1 MESDYN
7 QDLPDDILE
16 KLRNLEL
23 ELEDGDI
30 TLKGFEKKKASLL
43 ADISNPSSP
52 VSPTNQKSEAELLA
66 ELGPEPSAADV
77 VDFLDFLPSPTHSP
91 TRTVEAV
98 NHMEENHRQIQQQ
111 QQQVPPQPYAT
122 LPSQQQYQPAP
133 PLQQQQQYISPQ
145 QQQQMRPMQPQYRPY
160 PPGGVGRGNNAGPY
174 YGNTNMGTPLPNNR
188 PYMVRN
194 NYPQPPPPQSQMGRP
209 MGPPGSNPYYGQRP
223 PSSIPPQN
231 VMYRPQQQPY
241 NSNQPRPQ
249 TSTSPRPMYRPQ
261 PRPNGGYRP
270 QQPQYMQSN
279 GQPPLQQQPP
289 QQSQQHGNYYSSG
302 SPGGG
307 GGGGGGSVGINRSLS
322 ANTGT
327 NSMNNSNMGKQY
339 DQQQRQY
346 LSMHSTRN
354 ESMEWNRQ

>member
-7 QDLPDDILE
+7 QGLPDDILE

-98 NHMEENHRQIQQQ
+98 NHMEENHRQMQQQ
-111 QQQVPPQPYAT
+111 AQPQIYPAVPSQQ
-122 LPSQQQYQPAP
+122 QQQYQPSP
-133 PLQQQQQYISPQ
+133 QLQQQQQQYISPQ

-160 PPGGVGRGNNAGPY
+160 PPGGVGRGNNTGPY
-174 YGNTNMGTPLPNNR
+174 YGNTNMGSPLPNNR

-194 NYPQPPPPQSQMGRP
+194 NYPQQQPPQSQMGRP

-231 VMYRPQQQPY
+231 AMYRPQQQPY

-249 TSTSPRPMYRPQ
+249 ITTSPRPMYRPQ

-279 GQPPLQQQPP
+279 GQPPLQQQQPPP

-302 SPGGG
+302 TPGGN
-307 GGGGGGSVGINRSLS
+307 GSGVSINRSLS
-322 ANTGT
+322 GT
-327 NSMNNSNMGKQY
+327 SSMGNNNMAKQY

-354 ESMEWNRQ
+354 DSMEWNRQ

>member
-1 MESDYN
+1 MESDSN

-98 NHMEENHRQIQQQ
+98 NHMEENHRQMQQQ
-111 QQQVPPQPYAT
+111 QQGQPQPYPT
-122 LPSQQQYQPAP
+122 FPPQQQPQYQPSP
-133 PLQQQQQYISPQ
+133 QLQQQQQYVSA
-145 QQQQMRPMQPQYRPY
+145 QQQQMRPMQPQYRPF
-160 PPGGVGRGNNAGPY
+160 PPGGIGRGGNNAGPY
-174 YGNTNMGTPLPNNR
+174 YGNSPLPNNR

-194 NYPQPPPPQSQMGRP
+194 NYAQQPPPPQSQMGRP

-223 PSSIPPQN
+223 PSSILPQN

-249 TSTSPRPMYRPQ
+249 ITTSPRPMYRPQ

-279 GQPPLQQQPP
+279 GQPPPLQQQQQQ

-302 SPGGG
+302 TPGGG
-307 GGGGGGSVGINRSLS
+307 GSGVSINRSLS
-322 ANTGT
+322 ANTGA
-327 NSMNNSNMGKQY
+327 NSVSNNNMGKQY

-354 ESMEWNRQ
+354 DSMEWNRQ

>member
-43 ADISNPSSP
+43 ADISNPGSP

-98 NHMEENHRQIQQQ
+98 NHMEENHRQMQQ
-111 QQQVPPQPYAT
+111 QQQVQHQSYQT
-122 LPSQQQYQPAP
+122 LPPQQQYQPSP
-133 PLQQQQQYISPQ
+133 QLQQQQQQQQQYISP

-174 YGNTNMGTPLPNNR
+174 YGNSNMGSPLPNNR

-194 NYPQPPPPQSQMGRP
+194 NYPQQQQPPQSQMGRP

-241 NSNQPRPQ
+241 ASNQPRPQ
-249 TSTSPRPMYRPQ
+249 ITTSPRPMYRPQ

-279 GQPPLQQQPP
+279 GQPPLQQQQQPP
-289 QQSQQHGNYYSSG
+289 QQSQQQHGNYYNSG
-302 SPGGG
+302 S
-307 GGGGGGSVGINRSLS
+307 GGSGVGVNRSLS

-327 NSMNNSNMGKQY
+327 NSMNSNNMGKHY

-346 LSMHSTRN
+346 LSMHSTRSD
-354 ESMEWNRQ
+354 SMEWNRQ